1 LAQYLRPIKKT
12 LFFRNLNESEMIKAT
27 NLEKHY
33 CTDEMDIVA
42 LQKLSIEVEKGEFVA
57 IMGPS
62 GCGKS
67 TLLNILGLLDEPDEG
82 SYFFDGFEVT
92 HIKEH
97 KRAGLRKENI
107 GFLFQNFNLID
118 DLTVFENVELPMIY
132 KGLPGWAR
140 AKRAEEVMDKLQ
152 IIERRKSYPQ
162 QLSGGQQQR
171 VALARAVVNK
181 PGLILADEPTAN
193 LDADNGDAVMDL
205 LTTLNKEGTT
215 IIMVTH
221 STHDANYS
229 HRIIRLPLDPTA
241 I

>member
-67 TLLNILGLLDEPDEG
+67 TLLNILGMLDEPDEG
-82 SYFFDGFEVT
+82 SYFFDGYEVT
-92 HIKEH
+92 HIKER
-97 KRAGLRKENI
+97 KRAGLRKDNI

-132 KGLPGWAR
+132 KGLPSQER
-140 AKRAEEVMDKLQ
+140 SKRAEEVLDKLQ

-171 VALARAVVNK
+171 VALARAVVNR

-193 LDADNGDAVMDL
+193 LDIDNGDEVMAL
-205 LTTLNKEGTT
+205 LTGLNKEGTT

-221 STHDANYS
+221 SAHDAGYS
-229 HRIIRLPLDPTA
+229 HRIVRLPLDPTA
-241 I
+241 V

>member
-1 LAQYLRPIKKT
+1 
-12 LFFRNLNESEMIKAT
+12 MIKAT

-33 CTDEMDIVA
+33 SIDEVEIIA
-42 LQKLSIEVEKGEFVA
+42 LRDLSIEVEQGEFVA

-67 TLLNILGLLDEPDEG
+67 TLLNILGMLDEPDEG
-82 SYFFDGFEVT
+82 SYFFNGAEVT
-92 HIKEH
+92 HIKERN
-97 KRAGLRKENI
+97 RASLRKDNI

-132 KGLPGWAR
+132 RGLPGSER
-140 AKRAEEVMDKLQ
+140 VKRTDELLDRMQ
-152 IIERRKSYPQ
+152 INERRKSYPQ

-171 VALARAVVNK
+171 VALARAVVNN

-193 LDADNGDAVMDL
+193 LDSDNSKAVMDL
-205 LTTLNKEGTT
+205 LTELNKQGTT

-221 STHDANYS
+221 LERDANYS
-229 HRIIRLPLDPTA
+229 HRIICLPDLEKA
-241 I
+241 VRNG

>member
-1 LAQYLRPIKKT
+1 
-12 LFFRNLNESEMIKAT
+12 MIKAT

-33 CTDEMDIVA
+33 CIDEMEIIA
-42 LQKLSIEVEKGEFVA
+42 LRDLSIEVEQGEFVA

-67 TLLNILGLLDEPDEG
+67 TLLNILGMLDEPDEG
-82 SYFFDGFEVT
+82 SYFFNGFEVT
-92 HIKEH
+92 HIKERN
-97 KRAGLRKENI
+97 RANLRKDNI

-132 KGLPGWAR
+132 KGLPGSER
-140 AKRAEEVMDKLQ
+140 VKRADEVLDRMQ
-152 IIERRKSYPQ
+152 ITQRRKSYPQ

-171 VALARAVVNK
+171 VALARAVVNN

-193 LDADNGDAVMDL
+193 LDSDNSKAVMDL
-205 LTTLNKEGTT
+205 LTELNRQGTT

-221 STHDANYS
+221 LERDANYS
-229 HRIIRLPLDPTA
+229 HRVIRLPDPQKIGRA
-241 I
+241 G

>member
-1 LAQYLRPIKKT
+1 
-12 LFFRNLNESEMIKAT
+12 MIKAT

-33 CTDEMDIVA
+33 CIDEMEIIA
-42 LQKLSIEVEKGEFVA
+42 LRDLSIEVEQGEFVA

-67 TLLNILGLLDEPDEG
+67 TLLNILGMLDEPDEG
-82 SYFFDGFEVT
+82 SYFFNGSEVT
-92 HIKEH
+92 HIKERN
-97 KRAGLRKENI
+97 RATLRKNNI

-132 KGLPGWAR
+132 RGLPGSER
-140 AKRAEEVMDKLQ
+140 VKRADEVLDRMQ
-152 IIERRKSYPQ
+152 INERRKSYPQ

-193 LDADNGDAVMDL
+193 LDADNSKAVMDL
-205 LTTLNKEGTT
+205 LTELNRQGTT

-221 STHDANYS
+221 LERDANYS
-229 HRIIRLPLDPTA
+229 HRVIRLPDPQKIIQTN
-241 I
+241 